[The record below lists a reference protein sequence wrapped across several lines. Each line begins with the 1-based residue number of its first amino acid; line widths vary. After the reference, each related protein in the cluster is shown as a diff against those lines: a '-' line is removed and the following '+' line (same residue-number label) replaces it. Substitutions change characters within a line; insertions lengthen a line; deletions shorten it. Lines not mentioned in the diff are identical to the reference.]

1 MTGEQCQAILESM
14 GFVVRR
20 RWEYET
26 FASVEFMRPY
36 SSIYL
41 PPHAPRVKFSLSPG
55 AFLAAG
61 RVKVDDWVS
70 DMNCEVLREMGV
82 QVTDELIAAA
92 DALRHC
98 S

>member
-1 MTGEQCQAILESM
+1 MTGEQCQLILESM

-26 FASVEFMRPY
+26 FISVEFMRPY
-36 SSIYL
+36 SSIHE
-41 PPHAPRVKFSLSPG
+41 PPHAPRVRFSLVPDTVLPG
-55 AFLAAG
+55 G
-61 RVKVDDWVS
+61 RAMDQWVDES
-70 DMNCEVLREMGV
+70 NREVLREIGI